1 MSPVREEFPMPLPP
15 LLQTIVDFVRKG
27 YPQGVPQQDYLPLF
41 ALLSRRLSD
50 EEINELATELVGSS
64 RASAESVGEM
74 IERLTHQ
81 TPSEAEVERVQRHL
95 RAAGWDPETD
105 PEPGSAA

>member
-1 MSPVREEFPMPLPP
+1 MPLPP

-64 RASAESVGEM
+64 HASTESVGEM

-81 TPSEAEVERVQRHL
+81 APSEAEVERVQQHL